1 MSRSATRIVVNRGFV
16 GKASHALKMCFGSD
30 GDRYTEECFR
40 LSPKEEPL
48 YDIRNAINHGDIDDE
63 NLTFVEVLAQSRG
76 TNFSTR
82 LTPLAKQLFTALYA

>member
-1 MSRSATRIVVNRGFV
+1 MTSG
-16 GKASHALKMCFGSD
+16 
-30 GDRYTEECFR
+30 
-40 LSPKEEPL
+40 
-48 YDIRNAINHGDIDDE
+48 NAINHGDVDAE